1 DLANEEREAI
11 LREVLLKSN
20 GKFLTRL
27 PRGYGQ
33 ELANKYSC
41 HPATIRKVIARAK
54 EQGVS
59 VGNMSVSVANK
70 KPGKVGRKINRSKQV
85 KAKLPLANRTT
96 LRAISEQTGIS
107 RGSLHRYLKLGMF
120 RAHSSAIRPVLTE
133 ANKYARM
140 KFAMSFVNANMQ
152 FDEMLEHVH
161 LDEKWFYLTKVTRT
175 FYLVP
180 GEAEPQRKCKSKRFI
195 TKVMFLSA
203 VARPRYNDDTGK
215 WWDGKIGTWPFVE
228 RVQARRDSVNRA
240 AGTYEAK
247 PITVTKDVYREFLT
261 DKVLPQIVSKWPSP
275 TKKVL
280 LQHDNALAH
289 VTSADAALRIV

>member
-1 DLANEEREAI
+1 MGTGRQDLANEEREAI

-41 HPATIRKVIARAK
+41 HPATIRKVLARAK

-70 KPGKVGRKINRSKQV
+70 KPGKVARKMAYTPQQV
-85 KAKLPLANRTT
+85 KAKLLQVPLANRTT
-96 LRAISEQTGIS
+96 LRAISDQTGIS

-161 LDEKWFYLTKVTRT
+161 LDE
-175 FYLVP
+175 
-180 GEAEPQRKCKSKRFI
+180 
-195 TKVMFLSA
+195 
-203 VARPRYNDDTGK
+203 
-215 WWDGKIGTWPFVE
+215 
-228 RVQARRDSVNRA
+228 
-240 AGTYEAK
+240 
-247 PITVTKDVYREFLT
+247 
-261 DKVLPQIVSKWPSP
+261 
-275 TKKVL
+275 
-280 LQHDNALAH
+280 
-289 VTSADAALRIV
+289 